1 MLCFMGIENC
11 VVWAG
16 PISGPMMIFLLVNTM
31 VPSVMH
37 ERCHVVGVTEV
48 DILAMVFSNAI
59 VLLRYKASEGLIR
72 SL

>member
-1 MLCFMGIENC
+1 M
-11 VVWAG
+11 V
-16 PISGPMMIFLLVNTM
+16 IFLLVNTM

-48 DILAMVFSNAI
+48 DILAVVFSNAI